1 MPRHCIG
8 CAKQQAGTETRPYNK
23 SWTVLVKN
31 FTHPPTITLLTPQT
45 HYAKIPKMTIEKP
58 YPEIIFEQMQ
68 QKDLEQVMAIENEA
82 FPDPWSESFF
92 KQELRK
98 RKTYT
103 HLYIARLNNEVIGYI
118 VFYIFRCEGHIL
130 NIAVA
135 SEYRR
140 CGVAKYLLASAL
152 EIVRKNAGEE
162 VFLEVS
168 VNNTAA
174 RGLYRQ
180 FGFEVYG
187 IRKRYYSNGDDAYVL
202 RKEV

>member
-1 MPRHCIG
+1 
-8 CAKQQAGTETRPYNK
+8 
-23 SWTVLVKN
+23 
-31 FTHPPTITLLTPQT
+31 
-45 HYAKIPKMTIEKP
+45 MTIEKP

-68 QKDLEQVMAIENEA
+68 QKDLEQVMVIEKES

-92 KQELRK
+92 KKELRK
-98 RKTYT
+98 RKKYT
-103 HLYIARLNNEVIGYI
+103 HLYIARLNNKVIGYI

-140 CGVAKYLLASAL
+140 RGVAKYLLASAL
-152 EIVRKNAGEE
+152 EIVRKNAGEQ

-187 IRKRYYSNGDDAYVL
+187 IRKRYYSNGEDAYVL
-202 RKEV
+202 RKEVQY